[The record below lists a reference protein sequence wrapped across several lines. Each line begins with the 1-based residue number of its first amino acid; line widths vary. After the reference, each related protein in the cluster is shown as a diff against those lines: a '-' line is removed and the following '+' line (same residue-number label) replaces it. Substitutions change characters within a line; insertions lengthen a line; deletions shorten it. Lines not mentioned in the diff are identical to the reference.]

1 MNNSVA
7 VKLAAS
13 TLVLGMTMVGCTV
26 SPEASRPA
34 SLSAKGP
41 QTGQQAAAHYAQ
53 AEQALRQGKLTDALV
68 HVEKAVEL
76 EPRDVGYR
84 LSLADLYLKNGRFR
98 SAATSFNDVLTLQPG
113 HERAALSLAL
123 TQIALGNRYQA
134 TTQLDQLAETAKPG
148 DVGLAYALAG
158 ETDRAIA
165 LLEPAARAPGADA
178 RVRQNLA
185 LAYALAGDWLKA
197 RTTAAQDVSPA
208 QIDERMAQWA
218 AMANPEASWTQVASL
233 LGVTPVQDPGQ
244 PVRLALAPQADDVR
258 LVEAAEVPVI
268 AAEPKPTEVAFAPTP
283 EPEEAIVSAP
293 VPVATPE
300 SRFAEA
306 VQTLVEPQGDVAAER
321 APVIRAT
328 MSTFEPAKKAPRIVG
343 RTERQ
348 EEVRAALGARPSRFV
363 VQLGAF
369 STPDNVERAWV
380 KAIDRYPAAAERVP
394 LSTTVT
400 LPGRGTFHRLSV
412 SGFDSR
418 AEANGL
424 CASIRAKG
432 GACFVRETAGDAPV
446 RWASRYTRNG

>member
-34 SLSAKGP
+34 SFSSKAP
-41 QTGQQAAAHYAQ
+41 QTVQQAAAYYAE
-53 AEQALRQGKLTDALV
+53 AEEALRQGKLTDALV

-84 LSLADLYLKNGRFR
+84 MSLAELYLKNGRFR

-123 TQIALGNRYQA
+123 TQIALGNHYQA
-134 TTQLDQLAETAKPG
+134 TTQLDHLAETAKPG
-148 DVGLAYALAG
+148 DIGLAYALAG
-158 ETDRAIA
+158 ETDRALA

-185 LAYALAGDWLKA
+185 LAYALAGDWLNA

-208 QIDERMAQWA
+208 ELNQRMEQWA
-218 AMANPEASWTQVASL
+218 ALANPDASWTQVASL

-244 PVRLALAPQADDVR
+244 PVRLALAPQAENVR
-258 LVEAAEVPVI
+258 FAEAAEVPAI
-268 AAEPKPTEVAFAPTP
+268 AAEPEPAEVAFAPP
-283 EPEEAIVSAP
+283 PMPEEAIVSAP
-293 VPVATPE
+293 VPVPTPE
-300 SRFAEA
+300 TRFAEA
-306 VQTLVEPQGDVAAER
+306 VQTLVEPTADFASET
-321 APVIRAT
+321 APMIRASV
-328 MSTFEPAKKAPRIVG
+328 STFEPAEKAPRIVG

-363 VQLGAF
+363 VQIGAF
-369 STPDNVERAWV
+369 STPENVERAWV
-380 KAIDRYPAAAERVP
+380 MAIDRFPAAAERVP

-400 LPGRGTFHRLSV
+400 IPGRGTFHRLSV

-418 AEANGL
+418 TEANGL
-424 CASIRAKG
+424 CGSIRAKG